1 MLLIGDFNAKSRN
14 WSNNNATTTE
24 GAPLND
30 LLTTFRMKQL
40 IKESTHVLENT
51 LCCIGFIFANQ
62 PAIVLESGAHSS
74 LHLNVTIRK
83 YIQSLI

>member
-14 WSNNNATTTE
+14 WSNNDATTTE

-40 IKESTHVLENT
+40 INKPTHILEIT
-51 LCCIGFIFANQ
+51 LCCTGFIFANQ

-74 LHLNVTIRK
+74 LRLNVTIR
-83 YIQSLI
+83 